1 MYPHEEQNFW
11 LWVASWAVFVTS
23 PADLGYD
30 AAGYD
35 LPEMVVRWHEVQGDI
50 GKPGDFVDSYGQA
63 LLFEKPGGGI
73 KNVAKHRRK
82 TKDLRIAKAAEIIAE
97 SPDDHF
103 LIWHYLESERHEIKK
118 QIPGSVAVYGSQDY
132 DDREKIVMDFSDGQ
146 IQHLAAKPEMLGS
159 GCNFQRHCH
168 RAIFIGPTDKFNDFI
183 QAVHRIYRFMQGEA
197 VTIDIIFADTQY
209 STVMIMEKKWEK
221 HKQLTENMR
230 QVILQNGLSGDL
242 LKMKFERQM
251 GMNRTEVSGETYR
264 AINNDCVQELRTW
277 PADCVDEIVTSIP
290 FSDHYEYSPNFNDF
304 GHNNGDEGFFK
315 QFEFL
320 VPELYRVLKPG
331 RVACIHTKDRIQYG
345 KMTGTGMYSVNEF
358 SDKTVAAFK
367 AQPGFVYMGRIVIDT
382 DVVRENSQT
391 YRLGHTQNGI
401 DSTKMGCGSTEFV
414 LMFRKWTPDMS
425 PNGNA
430 FGPEPVTKDKK
441 EYSRA
446 RWQIHASGIWRS
458 NGNELMSPAQVATMS
473 TSDIYHWWRDYCK
486 DHGYDY
492 QTHLQYTEAVEKHG
506 HLPASMM
513 LFAPCSNNPDVW
525 TDIVRIKTLNTDLSR
540 KTTENHVCPLQL
552 DVIER
557 LIERFSNPGDVI
569 LDPFGGVMSVPYQ
582 AIKMRR
588 QGWGVELSSQYH
600 GFGVSY
606 CERAEKKLNAP
617 TLFDMEDMDEI
628 EEPVAAMAEELD

>member
-1 MYPHEEQNFW
+1 
-11 LWVASWAVFVTS
+11 
-23 PADLGYD
+23 
-30 AAGYD
+30 
-35 LPEMVVRWHEVQGDI
+35 
-50 GKPGDFVDSYGQA
+50 
-63 LLFEKPGGGI
+63 
-73 KNVAKHRRK
+73 
-82 TKDLRIAKAAEIIAE
+82 
-97 SPDDHF
+97 
-103 LIWHYLESERHEIKK
+103 
-118 QIPGSVAVYGSQDY
+118 
-132 DDREKIVMDFSDGQ
+132 
-146 IQHLAAKPEMLGS
+146 
-159 GCNFQRHCH
+159 
-168 RAIFIGPTDKFNDFI
+168 
-183 QAVHRIYRFMQGEA
+183 
-197 VTIDIIFADTQY
+197 
-209 STVMIMEKKWEK
+209 
-221 HKQLTENMR
+221 MR

-304 GHNNGDEGFFK
+304 GHNNGDQGFFK

-391 YRLGHTQNGI
+391 YRLGHTQNSI

-525 TDIVRIKTLNTDLSR
+525 TDIIRIKTLNTDLSR

-557 LIERFSNPGDVI
+557 LIERFSNQGDVI

-588 QGWGVELSSQYH
+588 HGWGIELSSQYH
-600 GFGVSY
+600 GFGVGY
-606 CERAEKKLNAP
+606 CERAEHKLNAP
-617 TLFDMEDMDEI
+617 TLFDMEDVDEI
-628 EEPVAAMAEELD
+628 EEPVAAMTEELD

>member
-1 MYPHEEQNFW
+1 
-11 LWVASWAVFVTS
+11 
-23 PADLGYD
+23 
-30 AAGYD
+30 
-35 LPEMVVRWHEVQGDI
+35 
-50 GKPGDFVDSYGQA
+50 
-63 LLFEKPGGGI
+63 
-73 KNVAKHRRK
+73 
-82 TKDLRIAKAAEIIAE
+82 
-97 SPDDHF
+97 
-103 LIWHYLESERHEIKK
+103 
-118 QIPGSVAVYGSQDY
+118 
-132 DDREKIVMDFSDGQ
+132 
-146 IQHLAAKPEMLGS
+146 
-159 GCNFQRHCH
+159 
-168 RAIFIGPTDKFNDFI
+168 
-183 QAVHRIYRFMQGEA
+183 
-197 VTIDIIFADTQY
+197 
-209 STVMIMEKKWEK
+209 
-221 HKQLTENMR
+221 
-230 QVILQNGLSGDL
+230 
-242 LKMKFERQM
+242 MKFERQM

-304 GHNNGDEGFFK
+304 GHNNGDEGFFR

-367 AQPGFVYMGRIVIDT
+367 AQSGFVYMGRIVIDT

-391 YRLGHTQNGI
+391 YRLGHTQNSI

-525 TDIVRIKTLNTDLSR
+525 TDIIRIKTLNTDLSR

-588 QGWGVELSSQYH
+588 QGWGIELSSQYH
-600 GFGVSY
+600 GFGVGY
-606 CERAEKKLNAP
+606 CERAENKLNAP
-617 TLFDMEDMDEI
+617 TLFDMEDFDDVEA
-628 EEPVAAMAEELD
+628 PVEMIVEGAD